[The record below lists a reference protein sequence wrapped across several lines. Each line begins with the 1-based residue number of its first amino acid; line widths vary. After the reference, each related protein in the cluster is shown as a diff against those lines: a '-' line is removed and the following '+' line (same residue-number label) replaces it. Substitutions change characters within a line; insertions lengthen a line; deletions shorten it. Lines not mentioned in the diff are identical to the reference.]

1 MHIVVSER
9 EGSENGAEKYV
20 KIMDKFAQHLR
31 KIMTYRTKELSE
43 PQAE

>member
-1 MHIVVSER
+1 MKQKNMLKMI
-9 EGSENGAEKYV
+9 
-20 KIMDKFAQHLR
+20 DKFAQHLR